1 MGHGEVFDVKP
12 LPECRSQIDAAG
24 AAAASARSAA
34 SLGSETDA
42 VEQSDLFG
50 HKR

>member
-12 LPECRSQIDAAG
+12 HPECRSQIDAAG

-34 SLGSETDA
+34 SLGSVTDS
-42 VEQSDLFG
+42 VEQQRTF
-50 HKR
+50 RPQR